1 MRRIYWALALG
12 VFIAAGCASDY
23 AHSKF
28 ILLGSPLDAEVARQT
43 RTAKLYRQ
51 LDTLMIAD
59 VIYNGRAL
67 RTAWAEQKAKSARL
81 GEEQASGLL
90 AGQMERNGEYAQFYV
105 ALYTPDS
112 EWNDLDKPQPHW
124 TVLLET
130 ESGAV
135 NPVSIEKVK
144 RDSVP
149 WAGSLPFYPNFRTFY
164 KVDFPRRLAGS
175 GPLKLALT
183 SLQGET
189 RLVWDGD

>member
-1 MRRIYWALALG
+1 MFHWALALA
-12 VFIAAGCASDY
+12 VFMTAGCASDY

-28 ILLGSPLDAEVARQT
+28 ILLESPLDAEVARQT

-59 VIYNGRAL
+59 VIYNGKTL
-67 RTAWAEQKAKSARL
+67 RNVWAEQKAKSARL
-81 GEEQASGLL
+81 NEKQAQELL
-90 AGQMERNGEYAQFYV
+90 AEQMARNAERAQFYV
-105 ALYTPDS
+105 AFYTPDE
-112 EWNDLDKPQPHW
+112 EWNDLDKPEPHW

-130 ESGAV
+130 DGGAV

-144 RDSVP
+144 RDALP
-149 WAGSLPFYPNFRTFY
+149 WAGSLPFFPNFRTFY
-164 KVDFPRRLAGS
+164 KVDFPRELAGS
-175 GPLKLALT
+175 GPLMLSLT